1 MLKTLVKK
9 QLQEICAMYLT
20 RKGRN
25 GKKRSAK
32 GTLILLIVLAV
43 YLAGTFGFMFFGLAA
58 ALFEAEMGWMY
69 YLILS
74 GAAVMFG
81 TLGSVFSTYTTLYLA
96 KDNDLLLSMPIPV
109 RNVILS
115 RLLGVYVMGL
125 IYSGLI
131 SLPGVIAGFV
141 AGGVRVPAVF
151 GGLALI
157 LLISLIV
164 LALSCLLGWVVAK
177 LSLRLKNKSWLT
189 ALIAVLF
196 LGLYY
201 FVYFRVMNH
210 VSELVAS
217 MILFGD
223 EIKASARPLWLF
235 GQIGEGSWLG
245 MLIWTTAVLFL
256 LALVWVVLKRSFL
269 SIATTASAE
278 RKTVRRAQEAR
289 RSSVSAALLRKEWL
303 RFTNSSTYMLNCGL
317 GLILMLGLGVWLLIK
332 GRDLAALL
340 SGVFGRV
347 YGFLPVVGC
356 GICCVLAGM
365 VDITA
370 PSVSLE
376 GRSLW
381 QLQSLPVDPWK
392 ILRAKLELH
401 LLLAAVPVLFCAV
414 SVLLALSDATL
425 AQKLLILAV
434 TALAATFF
442 ALLGLCLGLKM
453 PSLDWTNEIIP
464 IKQSMPVLLTILS
477 GMGLGVA
484 VVVPYLLLGQVLNA
498 TGWLG
503 VISVLLLAADAAL
516 FLWLRRSGVRR
527 FETLN

>member
-1 MLKTLVKK
+1 MLKALIKK
-9 QLQEICAMYLT
+9 QLQEVYAQSFN
-20 RKGRN
+20 RRGRN

-32 GTLILLIVLAV
+32 GTLILLILVAV
-43 YLAGTFGFMFFGLAA
+43 YLAGTIGFSFYMLAA

-74 GAAVMFG
+74 GAAVTFG

-96 KDNDLLLSMPIPV
+96 KDNDLLLSMPIPI
-109 RNVILS
+109 RDVILS
-115 RLLGVYVMGL
+115 RLLSVYVMGL

-151 GGLALI
+151 GGLVLI

-189 ALIAVLF
+189 ALIGVAF
-196 LGLYY
+196 IALYY
-201 FVYFRVMNH
+201 VAYFRIMNH
-210 VSELVAS
+210 ASELVAS

-223 EIKASARPLWLF
+223 ELKASAQPLWLF
-235 GQIGEGSWLG
+235 GRIGEGSWLG
-245 MLIWTTAVLFL
+245 MLVWTAAVLLL
-256 LALVWVVLKRSFL
+256 LALVWVVMKRSFL
-269 SIATTASAE
+269 SIATASVD
-278 RKTVRRAQEAR
+278 RKTTHRREESR

-303 RFTNSSTYMLNCGL
+303 RFTSSSAYMLNCGL
-317 GLILMLGLGVWLLIK
+317 GLVMLLGLGVWLLIK
-332 GRDLAALL
+332 GRELAVLL
-340 SGVFGRV
+340 SGVFGAYSGV
-347 YGFLPVVGC
+347 LPVIGC
-356 GICCVLAGM
+356 GLCCLLAGM

-376 GRSLW
+376 GRTIW
-381 QLQSLPVDPWK
+381 QLQSLPIEPWK

-401 LLLAAVPVLFCAV
+401 LLLAAFPVLFCAV
-414 SVLLALSDATL
+414 SVLLALPDATL
-425 AQKLLILAV
+425 AQKLLILATTV
-434 TALAATFF
+434 LAAAFF

-453 PSLDWTNEIIP
+453 PNLDWTSEIVP
-464 IKQSMPVLLTILS
+464 IKQGMPVLFTILS
-477 GMGLGVA
+477 GLGLGGVLIGA
-484 VVVPYLLLGQVLNA
+484 YLLIGRLLGA

-503 VISVLLLAADAAL
+503 VFSLLLLAADAAL
-516 FLWLRRSGVRR
+516 FLWLRRFGARR
-527 FETLN
+527 FAELN